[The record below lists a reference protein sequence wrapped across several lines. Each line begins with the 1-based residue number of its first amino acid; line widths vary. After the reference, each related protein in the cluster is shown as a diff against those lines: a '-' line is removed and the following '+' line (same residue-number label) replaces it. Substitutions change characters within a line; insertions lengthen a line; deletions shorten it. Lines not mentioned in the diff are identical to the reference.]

1 LWTTVK
7 LAINLALSLGVLALC
22 LWLVWP
28 DQKARIDLEATL
40 RAVELS
46 AFWPYLAGTLALLAS
61 THFFRAWRW
70 NNLLRPIGVS
80 LPPARLLAISS
91 VGFMAILALPARLG
105 ELVRPALL
113 RQKGKVSASAV
124 LGTVAVE
131 RIVDGLVVSFLVFGC
146 FLALHLGHRVD
157 EKGWM
162 MPTAYLSLA
171 LFLAATTFLACAL
184 RWPTLAT
191 RTAVK
196 LTLLPRIA
204 PRLAVKLEEKLGSM
218 ISGFVVLKDRRNLV
232 IFGLWSLAYWITN
245 GLCLWTLARGMGL
258 ELSIVGAFATMGIVA
273 VGISLPNSPGLV
285 GQYHYLTVLGLSLY
299 LGDGV
304 AGTAGLAFAIVL
316 HGIQVAWYIGV
327 GALAL
332 LTRHVSFAD
341 VVGSRAPAPGDEAV
355 ALKEP
360 A

>member
-1 LWTTVK
+1 MK
-7 LAINLALSLGVLALC
+7 LAINLALSLAVLALC

-28 DQKARIDLEATL
+28 SAAQQAELEHTL
-40 RAVELS
+40 RAIELRD
-46 AFWPYLAGTLALLAS
+46 FWPYLAGTIALLAL

-70 NNLLRPIGVS
+70 NNLLRPMGVS
-80 LPPARLLAISS
+80 LPPGKLLAISS

-131 RIVDGLVVSFLVFGC
+131 RIVDGLVVSLLVFGC
-146 FLALHLGHRVD
+146 CLAIHLGHPAAEPR
-157 EKGWM
+157 WM
-162 MPTAYLSLA
+162 MPMAYASLGI
-171 LFLAATTFLACAL
+171 FLAAMTFLGCAL
-184 RWPTLAT
+184 RWPKVAT

-196 LTLLPRIA
+196 LTLLPRFA
-204 PRLAVKLEEKLGSM
+204 PRVAVKLEQKIESL
-218 ISGFVVLKDRRNLV
+218 ISGFLVLRDYTNLAIFCAWSVV
-232 IFGLWSLAYWITN
+232 YWITN
-245 GLCLWTLARGMGL
+245 GLCMWLLAQGMGL
-258 ELSIVGAFATMGIVA
+258 ELSVVGAFATMGIVA

-299 LGDGV
+299 LGQGT
-304 AGTAGLAFAIVL
+304 AETAGLAFAIVL
-316 HGIQVAWYIGV
+316 HGMQVVWYVAV

-341 VVGSRAPAPGDEAV
+341 VMSSRRAASESRARLEEA
-355 ALKEP
+355 A
-360 A
+360 